1 MRRHH
6 PLPLPLRRTLRLF
19 RVRQVRGM
27 QALPNTSEPC
37 RCLNCGTTFTGNYCP
52 RCGQHRKTQRYH
64 LSSILRNLAAAFF
77 NIDHGFR
84 RTAVELVYR
93 PVT

>member
-1 MRRHH
+1 
-6 PLPLPLRRTLRLF
+6 
-19 RVRQVRGM
+19 M

-93 PVT
+93 PGYLMDDFLNGKRVNYFQPF